1 MLFSLEIFVFG
12 FMDFIKIEFLENLFR
27 VLA

>member
-12 FMDFIKIEFLENLFR
+12 FMDFIKIESLENLFR